1 MRAYIPITPMELQT
15 LVETGSFHTAQGLI
29 VDPQSSAG
37 VEMDADDQEEQEFE
51 VSWEAAVKSREMQ
64 ADPHAMGFVLAVD
77 LEPGQMGQVQGNN
90 VGLLSDISWSQ
101 VQSLLLSESDEE
113 ELSWFGPQEIP
124 TYLPQW
130 LA

>member
-1 MRAYIPITPMELQT
+1 MRAYIPITPMDLQT
-15 LVETGSFHTAQGLI
+15 FIESRSFFAAQGLI
-29 VDPQSSAG
+29 VDPQSSDG
-37 VEMDADDQEEQEFE
+37 VEMDADDLEEEEFA

-64 ADPHAMGFVLAVD
+64 ADPRAMGFVLAVD
-77 LEPGQMGQVQGNN
+77 LESGQMGQVQGNE
-90 VGLLSDISWSQ
+90 VDLLSDISWSQ

>member
-1 MRAYIPITPMELQT
+1 MRAYIPITPMDLQT
-15 LVETGSFHTAQGLI
+15 FVESGSFFAAQGLI

-37 VEMDADDQEEQEFE
+37 VEMDADDLEEEEFV

-64 ADPHAMGFVLAVD
+64 ADPHAMGLVLAVD
-77 LEPGQMGQVQGNN
+77 LESGQMGQVQGNE

>member
-1 MRAYIPITPMELQT
+1 MDSR
-15 LVETGSFHTAQGLI
+15 SF
-29 VDPQSSAG
+29 VG

-51 VSWEAAVKSREMQ
+51 VSWQAAVKSREMQ
-64 ADPHAMGFVLAVD
+64 ADPNAMGFVLAVD
-77 LEPGQMGQVQGNN
+77 LAPGQVGHVQGNE
-90 VGLLSDISWSQ
+90 VGLLSDIAWSQ
-101 VQSLLLSESDEE
+101 VQSLLLSESQEK

>member
-15 LVETGSFHTAQGLI
+15 FAETGSLHTAQGLI

-51 VSWEAAVKSREMQ
+51 VSWEAAVESREMQ
-64 ADPHAMGFVLAVD
+64 ADPHALGFVLAVD

>member
-15 LVETGSFHTAQGLI
+15 FVETGSFHRAQGLI

-64 ADPHAMGFVLAVD
+64 ADPNAIGLVLAVD
-77 LEPGQMGQVQGNN
+77 LEPGQMGEIQGNN
-90 VGLLSDISWSQ
+90 VGLLSDISWAQ
-101 VQSLLLSESDEE
+101 VQSLLLSESDEQ

-124 TYLPQW
+124 TYLKQW